1 MESQESFASLFEDQV
16 KYNAIMNALS
26 SNIHSEAKELAGKN
40 LNHIN
45 SVVLDNS

>member
-1 MESQESFASLFEDQV
+1 MESQESFASLFEE
-16 KYNAIMNALS
+16 MNALS